1 VNGRIERV
9 QSVPDAFGRLLLTRI
24 AEAPDDGF
32 SLFLSGGETAQ
43 ECYAQL
49 AGLGAAVEWGKVDV
63 YIGDERCVPP
73 DHEDSNLR
81 MITETLLD
89 QVPPVRSLH
98 PMYRSGAPESAAAD
112 YQREVEQLRRFDL
125 IHLGLGPDGH
135 CASLFPGST
144 ALAID
149 DPAQLVVAN
158 RDPLANNPHDRIT
171 LTLPAISRAA
181 SVVFTVAGGSKRDA
195 LARLLAGE
203 DLPAGRVSAQEVLWL
218 VNAEA
223 SEGLDLPE

>member
-9 QSVPDAFGRLLLTRI
+9 TSVPEAFGQLMVGRI

-49 AGLGAAVEWGKVDV
+49 AGLGATVDWGKVDV
-63 YIGDERCVPP
+63 YIGDERCVPQ
-73 DHEDSNLR
+73 DHQDSNLR

-98 PMYRSGAPESAAAD
+98 PMYRTGAPEAAAAD
-112 YQREVEQLRRFDL
+112 YQREVERLVRFDL

-135 CASLFPGST
+135 TASLFPGST

-149 DPAQLVVAN
+149 DPTQLVVAN

-171 LTLPAISRAA
+171 LTIPAISHAA
-181 SVVFTVAGGSKRDA
+181 SVVFTVTGESKRDP
-195 LARLLAGE
+195 LARLIAGE

-218 VNAEA
+218 VDAEA
-223 SEGLDLPE
+223 SEGIDLPE